1 MPVICSSSVIE
12 SALLLLF
19 TGLLVF
25 HFGNY
30 YRDRPVWLEKGGGN
44 GGREYGGNHACIR
57 EISFDYYKFFVNRFL
72 HEC

>member
-1 MPVICSSSVIE
+1 MLQIMPVICSSSVIE

-30 YRDRPVWLEKGGGN
+30 T
-44 GGREYGGNHACIR
+44 
-57 EISFDYYKFFVNRFL
+57 EIDLFG
-72 HEC
+72 